1 MSTYENLHGTRVN
14 VVSSNPSNPKEGEVW
29 YNSTL
34 GQLKGYVLGLGS
46 FSSGG
51 TANTARSDLMGNVG
65 TQTASLLAGGGPG
78 TSNVEEYNGSTWTE
92 VNNRATSFFRV
103 VNSGTQT
110 AALGYGGY
118 SPSPSPTAP
127 GRYSIST
134 EEYDG
139 TNWTA
144 GGNFPNGI
152 QTAGGTGVQTA
163 SFQASGIFGPFTTAP
178 SSGWETTTNEY
189 DGSSWSN
196 GGAMP
201 AGRDISSVTG
211 IQTAAIMVG
220 GRASGGSPNLN
231 AALYYDGSSWTS
243 QPNYPEAGHGII
255 GSGTQTAAMFAGGS
269 FAPGRTTNANTWDG
283 SAFATTGSLSTAR
296 VYGIGGGTTTAAI
309 VSAGS
314 TPGGATGATE
324 EYTGGGLEVKTLT
337 TS

>member
-1 MSTYENLHGTRVN
+1 MSTYENLHGRRVN
-14 VVSSNPSNPKEGEVW
+14 VVSSNPSNPGDGEVW

-51 TANTARSDLMGNVG
+51 TASTARSELMGNVG
-65 TQTASLLAGGGPG
+65 TQTASLLAGAS
-78 TSNVEEYNGSTWTE
+78 TTNTEEYNGTSWTE
-92 VNNRATSFFRV
+92 VSNRSTSFFRI

-118 SPSPSPTAP
+118 SPTSIPTAP
-127 GRYSIST
+127 ARYAIST

-139 TNWTA
+139 SSWTN
-144 GGNFPNGI
+144 GGNFPNGV
-152 QTAGGTGVQTA
+152 QTAGGTGTQTA
-163 SFQASGIFGPFTTAP
+163 SLQASGIFGPSPSANWGTA
-178 SSGWETTTNEY
+178 THHY
-189 DGSSWSN
+189 DGSSWSS

-220 GRASGGSPNLN
+220 GRADGGAPNLN
-231 AALYYDGSSWTS
+231 AVLYYDGSSWTS
-243 QPNYPEAGHGII
+243 QPNYPETGHAII
-255 GSGTQTAAMFAGGS
+255 GSGTQTAAMLAGGAVPS
-269 FAPGRTTNANTWDG
+269 RTTNANTWDG
-283 SAFATTGSLSTAR
+283 SAFATTGSLATAR
-296 VYGIGGGTTTAAI
+296 AYGIGGGTTAAAL

-314 TPGGATGATE
+314 TPGGSTGATE
-324 EYTGGGLEVKTLT
+324 EFSEGGVEVKTLT

>member
-14 VVSSNPSNPKEGEVW
+14 VVSTNPSNPKDGEVW

-51 TANTARSDLMGNVG
+51 TASTARGQLMGNVG
-65 TQTASLLAGGGPG
+65 TQTSSLLAGGS
-78 TSNVEEYNGSTWTE
+78 TTNTEEYNGTSWTE
-92 VNNRATSFFRV
+92 VSNRSTSFFRI

-118 SPSPSPTAP
+118 SPTPTPTAP

-139 TNWTA
+139 SSWTA
-144 GGNFPNGI
+144 GGNFPNGV

-163 SFQASGIFGPFTTAP
+163 SFQASGIFGPSTSASWGTA
-178 SSGWETTTNEY
+178 TNEY
-189 DGSSWSN
+189 DGSSWSS

-201 AGRDISSVTG
+201 AGRDIASVTG

-220 GRASGGSPNLN
+220 GRADGGAPNLN
-231 AALYYDGSSWTS
+231 AVLYYDGSSWTS
-243 QPNYPEAGHGII
+243 QPNYPETGHAII
-255 GSGTQTAAMFAGGS
+255 GSGTQTAAMLAGGAVPS
-269 FAPGRTTNANTWDG
+269 RTTNANTWDG
-283 SAFATTGSLSTAR
+283 SAFATTGSLATAR
-296 VYGIGGGTTTAAI
+296 AYGIGGGTTAAAL

-314 TPGGATGATE
+314 SPGGDTGATE
-324 EYTGGGLEVKTLT
+324 EFSEGGVETKTLT

>member
-1 MSTYENLHGTRVN
+1 MSTYENLHGRRVN
-14 VVSSNPSNPKEGEVW
+14 VVSTNPSNPKDGEVW

-51 TANTARSDLMGNVG
+51 TASTARSELMGNVG
-65 TQTASLLAGGGPG
+65 TQTSSLLAGGGPG
-78 TSNVEEYNGSTWTE
+78 TSNVEEYDGTSWTE
-92 VNNRATSFFRV
+92 VSNRSTSFFRV

-118 SPSPSPTAP
+118 SPTPTPTAP
-127 GRYSIST
+127 GKYSIST

-139 TNWTA
+139 SSWTN
-144 GGNFPNGI
+144 GGNFPNGV

-163 SFQASGIFGPFTTAP
+163 SLQASGIYGPSTSASVGTA
-178 SSGWETTTNEY
+178 THHY
-189 DGSSWSN
+189 DGSSWSS
-196 GGAMP
+196 GGAIP

-220 GRASGGSPNLN
+220 GRIAASSNTN
-231 AALYYDGSSWTS
+231 AVLYYDGSSWTS
-243 QPNYPEAGHGII
+243 QPNYPASGHGII
-255 GSGTQTAAMFAGGS
+255 GSGTQTAALLAAG
-269 FAPGRTTNANTWDG
+269 AVPDRTTNAFTWDG
-283 SAFATTGSLSTAR
+283 SAFATTGSLANAR
-296 VYGIGGGTTTAAI
+296 AYGIGGGTTTAAI

-314 TPGGATGATE
+314 TPGGASGVTE
-324 EYTGGGLEVKTLT
+324 EFTEGGVEVKTLT

>member
-29 YNSTL
+29 YNSTS

-46 FSSGG
+46 FASGG
-51 TANTARSDLMGNVG
+51 TANTARDDLMGNVG
-65 TQTASLLAGGGPG
+65 TQTASLLGGGGPG
-78 TSNVEEYNGSTWTE
+78 TSNTEEYDGTSWTE
-92 VNNRATSFFRV
+92 VNNRSTSFIRV
-103 VNSGTQT
+103 TNNGTQT

-127 GRYSIST
+127 QRYSIST

-152 QTAGGTGVQTA
+152 QLAGGTGVQTA
-163 SFQASGIFGPFTTAP
+163 SFQASGVSGPYTSATWA
-178 SSGWETTTNEY
+178 TTTNEY

-220 GRASGGSPNLN
+220 GRGSGGSPNLN
-231 AALYYDGSSWTS
+231 AVLYYDGSSWTS
-243 QPNYPEAGHGII
+243 QPNYPEAGHGIV
-255 GSGTQTAAMFAGGS
+255 GSGTQTAAMFAAGS
-269 FAPGRTTNANTWDG
+269 FPPGRSTNANTWDG

-296 VYGIGGGTTTAAI
+296 VQGIGGGTTTAAI

-324 EYTGGGLEVKTLT
+324 EYTGGSLAVKTLT

>member
-1 MSTYENLHGTRVN
+1 MSTYKNLHGTRVN

-46 FSSGG
+46 FASGG
-51 TANTARSDLMGNVG
+51 TASTARSELMGNVG
-65 TQTASLLAGGGPG
+65 TQTSSLLAGAG
-78 TSNVEEYNGSTWTE
+78 TTNVEEYDGSSWTE
-92 VNNRATSFFRV
+92 VNNRSTSFSRV
-103 VNSGTQT
+103 VNNGTQT

-118 SPSPSPTAP
+118 SPSPTPTAP
-127 GRYSIST
+127 ARYVINT

-139 TNWTA
+139 TNWTN

-152 QTAGGTGVQTA
+152 QTACGTGVQTA
-163 SFQASGIFGPFTTAP
+163 SFQASGIFGPYTTAP
-178 SSGWETTTNEY
+178 SSGWQTTTNEY

-201 AGRDISSVTG
+201 AGRDISSLAG

-220 GRASGGSPNLN
+220 GRASGGAPNLN
-231 AALYYDGSSWTS
+231 AVLYYDGSSWTS
-243 QPNYPEAGHGII
+243 QPNYPASGHAII
-255 GSGTQTAAMFAGGS
+255 GSGTQTAAMFAGGAVPS
-269 FAPGRTTNANTWDG
+269 RTTNAFTWDG
-283 SAFATTGSLSTAR
+283 SAFAATGSMANAR
-296 VYGIGGGTTTAAI
+296 AYGLGGGTTTAAI

-324 EYTGGGLEVKTLT
+324 EYTEGGVEVKTLT
-337 TS
+337 TSS